1 MNWRKALFDL
11 HFKPIFRLIP
21 GTCILLLLYKSTVF
35 IIEFKLCIVCSIQ
48 SSKNNFFCDIY
59 IFFIILLK
67 AVLNYSSKLL
77 AISTTY
83 YLYLWSEQESVC
95 DKNNAPSVSS
105 ISRVLRGGHVSELCT
120 SGDEGRTNH
129 SIDGIL
135 GKPKNSARHFNC
147 IWSVLAVRVWLESSM

>member
-1 MNWRKALFDL
+1 M
-11 HFKPIFRLIP
+11 
-21 GTCILLLLYKSTVF
+21 
-35 IIEFKLCIVCSIQ
+35 
-48 SSKNNFFCDIY
+48 
-59 IFFIILLK
+59 LK

-147 IWSVLAVRVWLESSM
+147 IWSVLAVTCMVRVKYVPNNILLQIYCMRNMEIFQKKESKKEVFAISCTINKYRRQKKK

>member
-1 MNWRKALFDL
+1 MR
-11 HFKPIFRLIP
+11 H
-21 GTCILLLLYKSTVF
+21 
-35 IIEFKLCIVCSIQ
+35 
-48 SSKNNFFCDIY
+48 IY
-59 IFFIILLK
+59 FLIILLK
-67 AVLNYSSKLL
+67 AALNYSSKLL

-147 IWSVLAVRVWLESSM
+147 IWSVLAVTCMVRVKYVICFMRNMKIFQRRFLQNLAQLTTIGGKKKIVKLILWIYTSNQSSI

>member
-1 MNWRKALFDL
+1 MR
-11 HFKPIFRLIP
+11 H
-21 GTCILLLLYKSTVF
+21 
-35 IIEFKLCIVCSIQ
+35 
-48 SSKNNFFCDIY
+48 IY
-59 IFFIILLK
+59 FFIILLK

-147 IWSVLAVRVWLESSM
+147 IWSVLAVTCMVRVKYVIYYLFCFKSIIREISWIIVLINHQIQTKKNYFVRFINITRFR